1 MLFYL
6 LSNSNYITDDENKLV
21 RIIIIGS
28 ILYLLIHGI
37 VVADTKLNKYFWFI
51 VSLDIGSVYLLSNN
65 VDLNISKGGNH
76 NLPLNFEL
84 SPSQNEVLVNREENV
99 EKKDDNELINDI
111 LNSEEATNKDII
123 KEINDEI
130 DYSDFERNL

>member
-37 VVADTKLNKYFWFI
+37 LVADTKLNKYFWFI
-51 VSLDIGSVYLLSNN
+51 VSLRYWIRLLA
-65 VDLNISKGGNH
+65 I
-76 NLPLNFEL
+76 
-84 SPSQNEVLVNREENV
+84 
-99 EKKDDNELINDI
+99 
-111 LNSEEATNKDII
+111 
-123 KEINDEI
+123 
-130 DYSDFERNL
+130 

>member
-1 MLFYL
+1 M
-6 LSNSNYITDDENKLV
+6 
-21 RIIIIGS
+21 
-28 ILYLLIHGI
+28 
-37 VVADTKLNKYFWFI
+37 
-51 VSLDIGSVYLLSNN
+51 LSNN

-111 LNSEEATNKDII
+111 LSEEATNKDII

>member
-37 VVADTKLNKYFWFI
+37 VIADTKLNKYFWFI
-51 VSLDIGSVYLLSNN
+51 VSLDIGSMYLLSNN
-65 VDLNISKGGNH
+65 VDLNVSKGGNH
-76 NLPLNFEL
+76 NLPLNFQLPQPLFNKEDD
-84 SPSQNEVLVNREENV
+84 
-99 EKKDDNELINDI
+99 EKKDDNELIDEI
-111 LNSEEATNKDII
+111 LNSEEATNTDI

-130 DYSDFERNL
+130 DYSDFEKNL

>member
-51 VSLDIGSVYLLSNN
+51 VSLDIGSVYLLSN

-84 SPSQNEVLVNREENV
+84 SPSQNEVFKVRREENV

-130 DYSDFERNL
+130 DL